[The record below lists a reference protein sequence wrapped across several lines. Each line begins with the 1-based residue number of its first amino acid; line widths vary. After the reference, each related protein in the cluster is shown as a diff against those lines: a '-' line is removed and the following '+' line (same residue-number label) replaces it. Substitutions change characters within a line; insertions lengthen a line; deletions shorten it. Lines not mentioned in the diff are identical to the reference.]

1 MADEGRIHQE
11 VSGTVTG
18 NVVQANTIGQ
28 VVVNAPTP
36 RSFALAEEVP
46 EPPRHYT
53 NFAPELTAIT
63 TAVRPAA
70 GEFGPHVQVV
80 TGQPASG
87 KTGLVCKWA
96 EEHGEHYPGGV
107 FFARLTEEPDTY
119 QVLACWL
126 SSYFDYAY
134 RELPPGL
141 AGIRKL
147 WRSKTRDRRVL
158 LVLDDAGSYED
169 VETLLP
175 GRGESAVL
183 VVSIDEVTRFSAGL
197 AARPI
202 RLTPLHDDQALA
214 LLGKRI
220 GRERVETEQDAA
232 IELVKIC
239 GRLPGPLNIVGAVLD
254 LDPHL
259 TIAAQVQ
266 RLTEQGVLT
275 HLGLN
280 VIYDAAYDRLT
291 PDEQRAYHAL
301 GAHPGAQLVIS
312 ADAIAAAID
321 LDVPATERA
330 LDKLYTVSLAG
341 KRGAGRY
348 QLNSLVA
355 EHAAARAGT
364 DLATLRARAIA
375 YYRDLGLRCAEKLMP
390 NRGWWPDIVPLADA
404 NIAQAWLVSNGA
416 AILASAEEAARCGD
430 QLSVVQLCLVS
441 WPLDTIGSNPA
452 RTVRLNQL
460 GVAAAAALDN
470 DLLSSVMYTQLGF
483 GYRDQGDR
491 PHATEAFEAAM
502 RLGTNA
508 SMASAMEGLALMLR
522 NHGDTARARTLLIRN
537 LELAD
542 HILAENPTDGSAQ
555 RRHRMARFHLATVL
569 PPEAAV
575 PELREVLAA
584 FAGEIRNQ
592 AKINLWLGRKLIES
606 GDGAGAIDPLR
617 AAAELAASSGLT
629 RERGLAYEALA
640 DADTANAQAHLREA
654 SSILRLEFPDD
665 EARVRARMTEPGS

>member
-1 MADEGRIHQE
+1 MADEGRNHQE

-28 VVVNAPTP
+28 IVFNAPRNT
-36 RSFALAEEVP
+36 ALAEEVP

-63 TAVRPAA
+63 NAIRPADA
-70 GEFGPHVQVV
+70 DLGPHVQVI

-96 EEHGEHYPGGV
+96 EDHGEHYPGGV

-119 QVLACWL
+119 QILAGWL

-134 RELPPGL
+134 RELPPSL
-141 AGIRKL
+141 AGVRKL

-158 LVLDDAGSYED
+158 LVLDDAASYQD

-183 VVSIDEVTRFSAGL
+183 VVSIDEVARFSAGL

-239 GRLPGPLNIVGAVLD
+239 GRLPGPLNIAGAVLD

-259 TIAAQVQ
+259 TIAAQVR

-321 LDVPATERA
+321 LDIPATERA

-341 KRGAGRY
+341 KRGAGSLPA
-348 QLNSLVA
+348 QLAGRRTRRRQGRRRPGHVAGPRHRLLPRPRPALRRNADAEPGLVA
-355 EHAAARAGT
+355 RHRAADRPRDRAG
-364 DLATLRARAIA
+364 LAGQQRCRDPRVGGGGRALR
-375 YYRDLGLRCAEKLMP
+375 
-390 NRGWWPDIVPLADA
+390 
-404 NIAQAWLVSNGA
+404 
-416 AILASAEEAARCGD
+416 
-430 QLSVVQLCLVS
+430 
-441 WPLDTIGSNPA
+441 
-452 RTVRLNQL
+452 
-460 GVAAAAALDN
+460 
-470 DLLSSVMYTQLGF
+470 
-483 GYRDQGDR
+483 
-491 PHATEAFEAAM
+491 
-502 RLGTNA
+502 
-508 SMASAMEGLALMLR
+508 
-522 NHGDTARARTLLIRN
+522 
-537 LELAD
+537 
-542 HILAENPTDGSAQ
+542 
-555 RRHRMARFHLATVL
+555 
-569 PPEAAV
+569 
-575 PELREVLAA
+575 
-584 FAGEIRNQ
+584 
-592 AKINLWLGRKLIES
+592 
-606 GDGAGAIDPLR
+606 
-617 AAAELAASSGLT
+617 
-629 RERGLAYEALA
+629 
-640 DADTANAQAHLREA
+640 
-654 SSILRLEFPDD
+654 
-665 EARVRARMTEPGS
+665 

>member
-1 MADEGRIHQE
+1 VADERRIHQE
-11 VSGTVTG
+11 VSGTVSG
-18 NVVQANTIGQ
+18 SVVQAHTIDQ
-28 VVVNAPTP
+28 VVINAPTP
-36 RSFALAEEVP
+36 RNVALAEEVP

-63 TAVRPAA
+63 NAVRPAA
-70 GEFGPHVQVV
+70 GDLGPHVQVV

-96 EEHGEHYPGGV
+96 EQHGAHYPDGV

-126 SSYFDYAY
+126 SSYFGRAY
-134 RELPPGL
+134 HELPTGL

-147 WRSKTRDRRVL
+147 WRSLTRDRRVL
-158 LVLDDAGSYED
+158 VVLDDAGSYTD

-183 VVSIDEVTRFSAGL
+183 VVSIDELARFSARLG
-197 AARPI
+197 ARPI

-220 GRERVETEQDAA
+220 GRDRVDAERDAA

-239 GRLPGPLNIVGAVLD
+239 GRSPGPLNIVGAVLD

-291 PDEQRAYHAL
+291 LDEQRAYHAL
-301 GAHPGAQLVIS
+301 GAHPGAQPVIGV
-312 ADAIAAAID
+312 DAIAAAID
-321 LDVPATERA
+321 LDVAATERA
-330 LDKLYTVSLAG
+330 LDRLYAVSLVG

-355 EHAAARAGT
+355 EHAATRAGA
-364 DLATLRARAIA
+364 DLLTLRARAIA
-375 YYRDLGLRCAEKLMP
+375 YYRELGLRCAETLMP
-390 NRGWWPDIVPLADA
+390 NRGWWPGIEPLADPET
-404 NIAQAWLVSNGA
+404 AQAWLVTNGA
-416 AILASAEEAARCGD
+416 AILASAEAAARSGD
-430 QLSVVQLCLVS
+430 HLSVVQLCLAG
-441 WPLDTIGSNPA
+441 WPLDATGSNPV

-460 GVAAAAALDN
+460 GVTAARALGN
-470 DLLSSVMYTQLGF
+470 DLLTSVMSTQLGF
-483 GYRDQGDR
+483 GYRDQADR
-491 PHATEAFEAAM
+491 QAATEAFETAM
-502 RLGTNA
+502 RLGTSA
-508 SMASAMEGLALMLR
+508 SMATAMEGLALMLR
-522 NHGDTARARTLLIRN
+522 NQGDTARARTLLTDN
-537 LELAD
+537 LQ
-542 HILAENPTDGSAQ
+542 LAEQIKDEHPANESAR

-569 PPEAAV
+569 PPEEAV
-575 PELREVLAA
+575 PELRDVLAA
-584 FAGEIRNQ
+584 FDGERRNQ
-592 AKINLWLGRKLIES
+592 AKINLWLGRKLIQS
-606 GDGAGAIDPLR
+606 GEVAAAIDPLR

-629 RERGLAYEALA
+629 REHGLAYEALA
-640 DADTANAQAHLREA
+640 DADTASAQAHLREA
-654 SSILRLEFPDD
+654 SRILRVDFPDD